1 LNKLQPLGKGFTC
14 NDRLGTD
21 PTEEYVLHDSVRR
34 HAMNGKVLLGI
45 VIVVIGLIAA
55 AYGIAGRS
63 EPNEPRNE
71 AVIVGDQN
79 QPAREE
85 ALSMLIPVLA
95 GVSIAAGATLIG
107 IGMGNF
113 RRPKIVPADSPN
125 ASRAATTRGTLP

>member
-1 LNKLQPLGKGFTC
+1 
-14 NDRLGTD
+14 
-21 PTEEYVLHDSVRR
+21 
-34 HAMNGKVLLGI
+34 MNGKVLLGI

-55 AYGIAGRS
+55 VYGIAGIS
-63 EPNEPRNE
+63 EPNDVRNEVRDE

-79 QPAREE
+79 QPAREK
-85 ALSMLIPVLA
+85 ALSMFIPVLA

-125 ASRAATTRGTLP
+125 ASKAATTRGTLP

>member
-1 LNKLQPLGKGFTC
+1 
-14 NDRLGTD
+14 
-21 PTEEYVLHDSVRR
+21 
-34 HAMNGKVLLGI
+34 MNGKMLLGM
-45 VIVVIGLIAA
+45 VIVVIGLISA

-63 EPNEPRNE
+63 EPNEARNE

-107 IGMGNF
+107 IGIGNF

-125 ASRAATTRGTLP
+125 ASKAATTRGTIP